1 MKNSSE
7 FRSLDSATWRR
18 TPLGDVG
25 LWHFS
30 DMPRQPDVVR
40 LPGKSRHPAA
50 RPRLP
55 FLTQPVWKR
64 FSYPNEYKQPGVK
77 DLDATI

>member
-1 MKNSSE
+1 MN
-7 FRSLDSATWRR
+7 R
-18 TPLGDVG
+18 

-30 DMPRQPDVVR
+30 DMAGPVCNVR
-40 LPGKSRHPAA
+40 CWGHNGSRISGPSG
-50 RPRLP
+50 RL
-55 FLTQPVWKR
+55 LTQPVWKR

>member
-1 MKNSSE
+1 
-7 FRSLDSATWRR
+7 
-18 TPLGDVG
+18 
-25 LWHFS
+25 
-30 DMPRQPDVVR
+30 MPRQADDVR
-40 LPGKSRHPAA
+40 SSEQSRRPAA
-50 RPRLP
+50 RWQLP

>member
-1 MKNSSE
+1 MSVQ
-7 FRSLDSATWRR
+7 R
-18 TPLGDVG
+18 PLSG
-25 LWHFS
+25 L
-30 DMPRQPDVVR
+30 
-40 LPGKSRHPAA
+40 KHPAT
-50 RPRLP
+50 RSRLP